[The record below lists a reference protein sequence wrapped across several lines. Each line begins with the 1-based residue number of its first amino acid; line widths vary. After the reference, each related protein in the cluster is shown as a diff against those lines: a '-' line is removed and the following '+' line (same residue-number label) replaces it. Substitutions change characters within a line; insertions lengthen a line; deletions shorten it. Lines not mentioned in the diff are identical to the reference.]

1 MVSRPRRHLLL
12 AVTLSILILGV
23 FPSASA
29 LAESVSRVV
38 RDPSTIVDSLAPKVE
53 LLRALVDGRPRVGG
67 SEPMVAAYP

>member
-53 LLRALVDGRPRVGG
+53 LLRAPVDGRPRVGG
-67 SEPMVAAYP
+67 E